1 MASLKRIVHKSGR
14 VVYRIV
20 ICLGYDAQGNKL
32 VKNLT
37 YSVNQSATKR
47 QQEKE
52 ALKYAMDMED
62 RIKYGYGCDGAK
74 LNFEEFA
81 GKWLA
86 EMKAELACGTYIG
99 YEQLLRSR
107 ILPFFRTY
115 RLAQVRTADIE
126 AFYGTLADTYCPGT
140 IKRYANV
147 LSGIFSAAI
156 RQNLIAG
163 NPCREARKPRKKQ
176 KEQEEQLRYFTP
188 RQSLMFLK
196 SLSIP
201 YPVPTQF
208 V

>member
-74 LNFEEFA
+74 LNFDYSKSVRLE
-81 GKWLA
+81 
-86 EMKAELACGTYIG
+86 IG
-99 YEQLLRSR
+99 HPENGLR
-107 ILPFFRTY
+107 
-115 RLAQVRTADIE
+115 
-126 AFYGTLADTYCPGT
+126 
-140 IKRYANV
+140 K
-147 LSGIFSAAI
+147 
-156 RQNLIAG
+156 
-163 NPCREARKPRKKQ
+163 
-176 KEQEEQLRYFTP
+176 
-188 RQSLMFLK
+188 
-196 SLSIP
+196 
-201 YPVPTQF
+201 
-208 V
+208 